1 MVPTVELS
9 GLRAV
14 VTGSSR
20 GFGAAVA
27 RDLVAR
33 GARVVVSG
41 TDPARTAAVATEL
54 RAPMVIGSV
63 ADEAVADALVERCV
77 SELGG
82 IDLLVN
88 NAGITRDGMLVK
100 ATADDF
106 DAVVAVH
113 LRGSW
118 LASRAAARAMGSDGG
133 AIVNV
138 VSGTALYGNL
148 GQSVYAAAKGGM
160 LALTRTLALE
170 LRRRRIRVNA
180 LAPVVRT
187 EMVAPLL
194 RIDAGLADS
203 FGAPEAVAP
212 IVALLA
218 SPAAAELSGL
228 ALGFDGRHLTAWS
241 HPHAQ
246 EVIEVPGAA
255 DLGELAD
262 ALSRLPHLTPNPDAF
277 GRSVL
282 AALGVDPDSG

>member
-1 MVPTVELS
+1 VPTDELI

-41 TDPARTAAVATEL
+41 TDLMRTEAIAAEL
-54 RAPMVIGSV
+54 GAPMVIGSV
-63 ADEAVADALVERCV
+63 AEESVADALVARCV
-77 SELGG
+77 AEFGG

-100 ATADDF
+100 ATIDDF
-106 DAVVAVH
+106 DAVVGVH

-118 LASRAAARAMGSDGG
+118 LTCRAAARAMGGDGG
-133 AIVNV
+133 SIVNV

-148 GQSVYAAAKGGM
+148 GQSIYAAAKGGM
-160 LALTRTLALE
+160 LALTRALALE
-170 LRRRRIRVNA
+170 LRRKGIRVNA

-194 RIDAGLADS
+194 RIDAELASS
-203 FGAPEAVAP
+203 FGTPEGVAP
-212 IVALLA
+212 VIALLA
-218 SPAAAELSGL
+218 CPAAAELSGL
-228 ALGFDGRHLTAWS
+228 ALGFDGHRLTAWS
-241 HPHAQ
+241 HPHAE
-246 EVIEVPGAA
+246 EVTEVPVASGLDGLIEA
-255 DLGELAD
+255 LG
-262 ALSRLPHLTPNPDAF
+262 RLPHLTPNPDGF

-282 AALGVDPDSG
+282 AALGAEALPG